1 MLESMPKKEP
11 EKEYSKMTLRT
22 AIARLNENEAL
33 NYWVTNRI
41 PRRRLTRF
49 VGWLAKIE
57 NPVVRTA
64 SIGVWRLF
72 SDLDLSEARTTQ
84 FRSLHEC
91 FIRRL
96 KDGARPIDPR
106 LDILTSPCDGIVG
119 ASGSIKDGVM
129 LQIKGATYHLSE
141 LVQDETLVTSYR
153 NGRYVT
159 LRLTSTMY
167 HRFHAP
173 HDARV
178 LEVAHIAGDTWN
190 VNPPTLKRVDRV
202 YCRNERA
209 VIRMRLT
216 QSRRLVTLVPVAA
229 ILVAGIR
236 LHFLEMPVERQH
248 SQPWSKPCNVILRK
262 GDEMGWFEHGST
274 IIVLA
279 EGGFELCDSVHEGMT
294 IKMGQPLMRI
304 PG

>member
-1 MLESMPKKEP
+1 
-11 EKEYSKMTLRT
+11 MTLRSVL
-22 AIARLNENEAL
+22 ARITENETV

-49 VGWLAKIE
+49 IGWLAKIE
-57 NPVVRTA
+57 NPVVRTV

-72 SDLDLSEARTTQ
+72 SDLDLSESGTKQ

-91 FIRRL
+91 FIRKL
-96 KDGARPIDPR
+96 KDGARPVEQST
-106 LDILTSPCDGIVG
+106 DILVSPCDGIVG
-119 ASGSIKDGVM
+119 ASGRIENGVL
-129 LQIKGATYHLSE
+129 LQVKGSTYRLSD

-209 VIRMRLT
+209 VIRMRLAH
-216 QSRRLVTLVPVAA
+216 SLRLVTLVPVAA

-236 LHFLEMPVERQH
+236 LNFLDMPVERQR
-248 SQPWSKPCNVILRK
+248 SQPWSKPCDVMLRK

-274 IIVLA
+274 IIVLV
-279 EGGFELCDSVHEGMT
+279 EDGVELCDTVREGCM
-294 IKMGQPLMRI
+294 IRMGQPLMRI
-304 PG
+304 PV

>member
-1 MLESMPKKEP
+1 
-11 EKEYSKMTLRT
+11 MTLRT
-22 AIARLNENEAL
+22 VLARLTENEAV
-33 NYWVTNRI
+33 NYWITNRI
-41 PRRRLTRF
+41 PRRTLTRL
-49 VGWLAKIE
+49 VGWVAKIE
-57 NPVVRTA
+57 NPFVRNI
-64 SIGVWRLF
+64 SIGLWRLF

-84 FRSLHEC
+84 FRSLHDC
-91 FIRRL
+91 FIRKL
-96 KDGARPIDPR
+96 KDGARPVDPR
-106 LDILTSPCDGIVG
+106 TDILTSPCDGLVG
-119 ASGSIKDGVM
+119 TSGRIENGVM
-129 LQIKGATYHLSE
+129 LQVKGSTYRLSD
-141 LVQDETLVTSYR
+141 LVQDDTLVTSYR

-178 LEVAHIAGDTWN
+178 LEVAHIAGDIWN

-216 QSRRLVTLVPVAA
+216 HSRRLVTLVPVAA

-236 LHFLEMPVERQH
+236 LNFLDMPVERQH
-248 SQPWSKPCNVILRK
+248 SQPWSKPCNVMLRK

-279 EGGFELCDSVHEGMT
+279 EDGFELCDAVQNGVT
-294 IKMGQPLMRI
+294 IRAGQPLMRL
-304 PG
+304 PS

>member
-1 MLESMPKKEP
+1 
-11 EKEYSKMTLRT
+11 MTLRT
-22 AIARLNENEAL
+22 VLARLSENEAV
-33 NYWVTNRI
+33 NYWITNRI
-41 PRRRLTRF
+41 PRRTLTRL
-49 VGWLAKIE
+49 VGWVAKIE
-57 NPVVRTA
+57 NPFVRNI
-64 SIGVWRLF
+64 SIGLWRLF

-84 FRSLHEC
+84 FRSLHDC
-91 FIRRL
+91 FIRKL
-96 KDGARPIDPR
+96 KDGARPVDPR
-106 LDILTSPCDGIVG
+106 TEILTSPCDGIVG
-119 ASGSIKDGVM
+119 TSGRIENGVM
-129 LQIKGATYHLSE
+129 LQVKGSTYRLSD
-141 LVQDETLVTSYR
+141 LVQDDTLVTSYR

-178 LEVAHIAGDTWN
+178 LEVAHIAGDIWN

-216 QSRRLVTLVPVAA
+216 HSRRLVTLVPVAA

-236 LHFLEMPVERQH
+236 LNFLDMPVERQH
-248 SQPWSKPCNVILRK
+248 SQPWSKPCNVMLRK

-279 EGGFELCDSVHEGMT
+279 EDGFELCDAVQNGVT
-294 IKMGQPLMRI
+294 IRAGQPLMRL
-304 PG
+304 PS